1 MDADRFDAIS
11 RALGTETR
19 RRGMLKAAAGGAL
32 GVMGLSRLNDSALAK
47 KSCSKDKDCRGGDVC
62 DKNKCVECKSDKDCS
77 KKDFCDRNKCVQCT
91 RNKDCKKNEKCQ
103 NQKCKKIS

>member
-32 GVMGLSRLNDSALAK
+32 GVMGLSRLTDSRAGQEELHQ
-47 KSCSKDKDCRGGDVC
+47 RQGLQRQRRLQQEQVRRMQ
-62 DKNKCVECKSDKDCS
+62 E
-77 KKDFCDRNKCVQCT
+77 
-91 RNKDCKKNEKCQ
+91 
-103 NQKCKKIS
+103 